1 MKKLILGVLPL
12 FVIALGQACSPQADL
27 DSSTSGMTAQS
38 SSSATHSDKFLF
50 RDASTNQVMPEE
62 KLPAHASSKYS
73 YMMGTPIVWPDNM
86 VRWSYNPAG
95 QPANLNTQ
103 AVVDALIEST
113 KRWEKIC
120 GVTFKYQGLT
130 TGTVSLT
137 SCNGQTVVGWQGL
150 AGAVVGQTQV
160 CYSGFDFTEMDL
172 ALDNTQI
179 SDLTFL
185 QTVSTHEFGHAFGL
199 GHTDISPAVMTPILT
214 ASFPVADDIEGCQSL
229 YGLPATTT
237 APSVCASSSTQS
249 CNVSNGRGLQT
260 CAADGS
266 AWGSCTV
273 AACNSGYVLQNGQCV
288 MAPAPAPTPVPA
300 PTTTTTTSTTT
311 TTMRPTPTTTTM
323 RPPPPPTTTST
334 TTTTTS
340 TTTSTTTTVPKTS
353 SRLCEP
359 RSTKTCEG
367 VSGTGVQTCNATG
380 KAWSACKLNQCD
392 AGYKLVGGHC
402 RRVK

>member
-12 FVIALGQACSPQADL
+12 VVIALGQACSPQADL
-27 DSSTSGMTAQS
+27 DSSSSGMTTQS

-50 RDASTNQVMPEE
+50 RDSNTNQVLPEE

-73 YMMGTPIVWPDNM
+73 YMIGTPMVWPNNTL
-86 VRWSYNPAG
+86 RWSYNPTG
-95 QPANLNTQ
+95 QPANLSTQ

-113 KRWEKIC
+113 KRWEKVC

-130 TGTVSLT
+130 TGAVSLT
-137 SCNGQTVVGWQGL
+137 TCNGQTVVGWQGL

-179 SDLTFL
+179 SDLNFL

-199 GHTDISPAVMTPILT
+199 GHTDVSPAVMTPILT

-249 CNVSNGRGLQT
+249 CNVSNGRGIQT

-266 AWGSCTV
+266 AWGSCAV
-273 AACNSGYVLQNGQCV
+273 AACNTGYVLQNGQCV
-288 MAPAPAPTPVPA
+288 MAPTPT
-300 PTTTTTTSTTT
+300 TTTTTTSTTT
-311 TTMRPTPTTTTM
+311 TTMRPPVL
-323 RPPPPPTTTST
+323 PPST
-334 TTTTTS
+334 TTTTTTTTTSTTS
-340 TTTSTTTTVPKTS
+340 TTTSTTTTTVPKIKS
-353 SRLCEP
+353 LLCQP
-359 RSTKTCEG
+359 QSTKACVG
-367 VSGTGVQTCNATG
+367 ISGTGVQTCGATG
-380 KAWSACKLNQCD
+380 KTWSTCKLNQCD
-392 AGYKLVGGHC
+392 AGYRLVGNHC
-402 RRVK
+402 RKVK